1 MYIDSARLESFYKV
15 ASFCPRRKKS
25 KKKKAKKNHK
35 ESSSSSSEHSEEEE
49 EDVNEISWV
58 EKTGVGEH
66 VVGPEAPLTHLSQD
80 DKPLE

>member
-1 MYIDSARLESFYKV
+1 MAWLCSL
-15 ASFCPRRKKS
+15 RKKS

-58 EKTGVGEH
+58 EKTDVGEH

-80 DKPLE
+80 DKPLEWAIDSSSTVA

>member
-1 MYIDSARLESFYKV
+1 MCIESARLDSFHTL
-15 ASFCPRRKKS
+15 AGFCSHRKKS

-58 EKTGVGEH
+58 EKAGVGEH